1 MVPDLAFELDSKHS
15 FVLLGSSGKRAPSA
29 YNKYVSEHLKLWRES
44 HPDRPVKEAMSAVSS
59 HLLFVLFYSLIL
71 PISQISFRQC
81 QVAAQWRDAPENPN
95 RGQEPKKRGKK
106 VASETVAEPVRQ
118 SRRGHASS
126 DVEHAES
133 SE

>member
-1 MVPDLAFELDSKHS
+1 
-15 FVLLGSSGKRAPSA
+15 
-29 YNKYVSEHLKLWRES
+29 
-44 HPDRPVKEAMSAVSS
+44 MSAVKFSLAFRS
-59 HLLFVLFYSLIL
+59 ILFIDFTYFT
-71 PISQISFRQC
+71 ISFRQC